1 MNFSENIKKL
11 RKENNLS
18 QEELAEKLNVS
29 RQSVS
34 KWESNSAYPE
44 MDKIIQISN
53 MFNVGIDELLNKDIR
68 EVQEEKQVKSNIN
81 KYIDDFLSFISK
93 SIDMF
98 LNMKFKDKCKFIFE
112 ECFIAFILW
121 VLFAIL
127 GSLLSNIFY
136 HAFGFI
142 SNNVLYNIHNFLGGI
157 YSALAICLGVIII
170 LHIYKTRYLD
180 YYVIV
185 DKEEIEKDS
194 DNKDDKSEVVNEAK
208 KELSVKREKVIIR
221 DPDHSSYKFINGL
234 LKAFLILVKINVFFI
249 FLGFCSS
256 FIGLA
261 VSLILSFLISKTGLF
276 FVGILLCIISCMVLN
291 YLVINVLFNFI
302 ISHKIKWKLLFI
314 MFISSLFV
322 LGSGIGMTTVGFTKF
337 DLVEDYSVV
346 DEKIIPMREDYIVH
360 DRYDGNELEYIESD
374 NSDLRITV
382 SHSKDMYSS
391 IEVTDNYINAYA
403 YSNYDNV
410 FEVIRGQLDEINKMK
425 IHNYDRYKVTI
436 YTTKEN
442 IETLKNNY
450 NRFIEGE

>member
-1 MNFSENIKKL
+1 MNFSDNLKRL

-261 VSLILSFLISKTGLF
+261 VSLVLSFLISKTGLF
-276 FVGILLCIISCMVLN
+276 FVGILFCIISCLVVN
-291 YLVINVLFNFI
+291 YLVINILFNFI

-314 MFISSLFV
+314 MFISSLLV
-322 LGSGIGMTTVGFTKF
+322 LGSGIGMTAIGFTKF

-346 DEKIIPMREDYIVH
+346 DEKIIPMEEDYFVH
-360 DRYDGNELEYIESD
+360 ERYDGNELEFVESE

-382 SHSKDMYSS
+382 SHAKDMYSN
-391 IEVTDNYINAYA
+391 IEVVDNNIHAYA
-403 YSNYDNV
+403 YTDFDNV

-450 NRFIEGE
+450 NRFMEGE

>member
-1 MNFSENIKKL
+1 MNFSDNLKRL

-194 DNKDDKSEVVNEAK
+194 DNKDDKSEAVSEAK
-208 KELSVKREKVIIR
+208 KELPVKREKVIIR

-261 VSLILSFLISKTGLF
+261 VSLVLSFLISKTGLF
-276 FVGILLCIISCMVLN
+276 FVGILFCIISCLVVN
-291 YLVINVLFNFI
+291 YLVINILFNFI

-314 MFISSLFV
+314 MFISSLLV
-322 LGSGIGMTTVGFTKF
+322 LGSGIGMTAIGFTKF

-346 DEKIIPMREDYIVH
+346 DEKIIPMEEDYFVH
-360 DRYDGNELEYIESD
+360 ERYDGNELEFVESE
-374 NSDLRITV
+374 NSNLRITV
-382 SHSKDMYSS
+382 SHAKDMYSN
-391 IEVTDNYINAYA
+391 IEVVDNNIHAYA
-403 YSNYDNV
+403 YTDFDNV

-450 NRFIEGE
+450 NRFMEGE

>member
-1 MNFSENIKKL
+1 MNFSDNLKRL

-68 EVQEEKQVKSNIN
+68 EVQEDKQVKSNIN

-142 SNNVLYNIHNFLGGI
+142 SNNVLYNIHNFFGGI
-157 YSALAICLGVIII
+157 YSALSICLGVIII

-194 DNKDDKSEVVNEAK
+194 DNKDDKSEVVSEAK

-261 VSLILSFLISKTGLF
+261 VSLVLSFLISKTGLF
-276 FVGILLCIISCMVLN
+276 FVGILFCIISCLVVN
-291 YLVINVLFNFI
+291 YLVINILFNFI

-314 MFISSLFV
+314 MFISSLLV
-322 LGSGIGMTTVGFTKF
+322 LGSGIGMTAIGFTKF

-346 DEKIIPMREDYIVH
+346 DEKIIPMEEDYFVH
-360 DRYDGNELEYIESD
+360 ERYDGNELEFVESE

-382 SHSKDMYSS
+382 SHAKDMYSN
-391 IEVTDNYINAYA
+391 IEVVDNNIHAYA
-403 YSNYDNV
+403 YTDFDNV

-450 NRFIEGE
+450 NRFMEGE

>member
-1 MNFSENIKKL
+1 MNFSDNLKRL

-185 DKEEIEKDS
+185 DKEEIEKDN
-194 DNKDDKSEVVNEAK
+194 DNKDDKNEAVSEAK
-208 KELSVKREKVIIR
+208 KELPVKREKVIIR

-261 VSLILSFLISKTGLF
+261 VSLVLSFLISKTGLF
-276 FVGILLCIISCMVLN
+276 FVGILFCIISCLVVN
-291 YLVINVLFNFI
+291 YLVINILFNFI

-314 MFISSLFV
+314 MFISSLLV
-322 LGSGIGMTTVGFTKF
+322 LGSGIGMTVIGFTKF

-346 DEKIIPMREDYIVH
+346 DEKIIPMEEDYFVH
-360 DRYDGNELEYIESD
+360 ERYDGNELEFVESE

-382 SHSKDMYSS
+382 SHAKDMYSN
-391 IEVTDNYINAYA
+391 IEVVDNNIHAYA
-403 YSNYDNV
+403 YTDFDNV

-442 IETLKNNY
+442 IETLKSNY

>member
-276 FVGILLCIISCMVLN
+276 FVGILLCIISCLVVN
-291 YLVINVLFNFI
+291 YLVINILFNFI

-346 DEKIIPMREDYIVH
+346 DEKIIPMEEDYFVH
-360 DRYDGNELEYIESD
+360 ERYDGNE
-374 NSDLRITV
+374 
-382 SHSKDMYSS
+382 
-391 IEVTDNYINAYA
+391 
-403 YSNYDNV
+403 
-410 FEVIRGQLDEINKMK
+410 
-425 IHNYDRYKVTI
+425 
-436 YTTKEN
+436 
-442 IETLKNNY
+442 
-450 NRFIEGE
+450 